1 MLTAPY
7 PSSPPPRSVT
17 TDRILV
23 VDDSPDNAYLIQSV
37 LDSEGYAVA
46 VAADGY
52 TALRQVEQEPPD
64 LIMLDVMMPEIDGY
78 EVTRRIRNNPRLP
91 FVPILLITASD
102 QPSVVRGLDLGA
114 DDFIRKPVEF
124 DELLARVRSLLRLK
138 HTIEERNQ
146 IARQREDFVSRL
158 THDLRTPLIAADR
171 MFNLFL
177 EGALGELTPQMQE
190 VIPSMIRSNQN
201 LLQMVNQLLEVYR
214 YEAGAKSL
222 TFSAV
227 NLQDLLQ
234 EVVLELRPL
243 ATAKNIALGFAT
255 ACGPTTFTR
264 FEVAGDRQELRRVFT
279 NLVGN
284 AIKFTDRGAVKVA
297 LGYVPPDPAKD
308 PFPNQAWLVIRVKD
322 TGPGIPVAEQATLF
336 QRFRQGNHTRSGS
349 GLGLHL
355 SRQIVEAHGGTIEV
369 ESLVGQGS
377 AFVVRLPARQT

>member
-7 PSSPPPRSVT
+7 PSSPPQRSVT

-37 LDSEGYAVA
+37 LDSEGYAVE

-222 TFSAV
+222 TFSTV

-255 ACGPTTFTR
+255 ACGPTAFTR

-297 LGYVPPDPAKD
+297 LACVMADSDDALSPH
-308 PFPNQAWLVIRVKD
+308 QAWLVVRVKD
-322 TGPGIPVAEQATLF
+322 TGPGIPAAEQATLF

-369 ESLVGQGS
+369 ESSVGQGS
-377 AFVVRLPARQT
+377 AFVVRLPALQT

>member
-1 MLTAPY
+1 MLTAFPQ
-7 PSSPPPRSVT
+7 PLLPQRSVT

-23 VDDSPDNAYLIQSV
+23 VDDSPDNAYLIQAV
-37 LDSEGYAVA
+37 LDAERYVVE

-52 TALRQVEQEPPD
+52 TVLRQVEHDPPD
-64 LIMLDVMMPEIDGY
+64 LIILDVMMPEMDGY
-78 EVTRRIRNNPRLP
+78 EVTQRIRSNPRLP

-190 VIPSMIRSNQN
+190 VLPSMIRSNQN

-222 TFSAV
+222 TFSMV

-264 FEVAGDRQELRRVFT
+264 FEAAGDRQELRRVFT

-297 LGYVPPDPAKD
+297 LACVMADSDDARSPQ
-308 PFPNQAWLVIRVKD
+308 QAWLVIRVKD

-355 SRQIVEAHGGTIEV
+355 SRQIVEAHGGTIDV
-369 ESLVGQGS
+369 ESSVGQGS
-377 AFVVRLPARQT
+377 AFVVRLPAISL

>member
-23 VDDSPDNAYLIQSV
+23 VDDSPDNAYLIQAV
-37 LDSEGYAVA
+37 LDAEGYAVE

-52 TALRQVEQEPPD
+52 TALRQVEREPPD
-64 LIMLDVMMPEIDGY
+64 LIMLDVVMPEMDGY
-78 EVTRRIRNNPRLP
+78 EVTRRIRNHPRLP

-171 MFNLFL
+171 MLNLFL
-177 EGALGELTPQMQE
+177 EGALGELTPQMKE

-222 TFSAV
+222 AFSTV

-284 AIKFTDRGAVKVA
+284 AIKFTDRGAVKVV
-297 LGYVPPDPAKD
+297 LGCVSPEPVNDPG
-308 PFPNQAWLVIRVKD
+308 PTQAWLVIRVKD
-322 TGPGIPVAEQATLF
+322 TGPGIPAEEQATLF

-369 ESLVGQGS
+369 ESQVGRGS
-377 AFVVRLPARQT
+377 AFVVRLPALQT

>member
-1 MLTAPY
+1 MLTALPQ
-7 PSSPPPRSVT
+7 PLLLQRNVT

-23 VDDSPDNAYLIQSV
+23 VDDSPDNAYLIQSL
-37 LDSEGYAVA
+37 LDSEGYAVE

-52 TALRQVEQEPPD
+52 TALRQVEREPPD
-64 LIMLDVMMPEIDGY
+64 LIMLDVMMPEMDGY
-78 EVTRRIRNNPRLP
+78 EVTQRIRRNPRLP

-190 VIPSMIRSNQN
+190 VLPSMIRSNQN

-222 TFSAV
+222 TFSNV

-234 EVVLELRPL
+234 EVVMELRPL

-255 ACGPTTFTR
+255 ACSPTLATR

-284 AIKFTDRGAVKVA
+284 AIKFTDRGAVKVVLTCVTA
-297 LGYVPPDPAKD
+297 DPTNG
-308 PFPNQAWLVIRVKD
+308 PTSSQPWLVIRVKD
-322 TGPGIPVAEQATLF
+322 TGPGIPAAERTTLF

-369 ESLVGQGS
+369 ESIVGQGS
-377 AFVVRLPARQT
+377 VFSVRLPALCS

>member
-52 TALRQVEQEPPD
+52 TALRQVEHDPPD

-222 TFSAV
+222 TFSTV

-255 ACGPTTFTR
+255 ACGPTAFTR

-297 LGYVPPDPAKD
+297 LACVTPDPVND
-308 PFPNQAWLVIRVKD
+308 PLSNQAWLVIRVKD
-322 TGPGIPVAEQATLF
+322 TGPGIPAAEQATLF

-377 AFVVRLPARQT
+377 AFVVRLPALQT

>member
-37 LDSEGYAVA
+37 LDSEGYAVE

-78 EVTRRIRNNPRLP
+78 EVTRRIRNHPRLP

-171 MFNLFL
+171 MLNLFL

>member
-37 LDSEGYAVA
+37 LDSEGYAVE

-78 EVTRRIRNNPRLP
+78 EVTRRIRNHPRLP

>member
-1 MLTAPY
+1 MLTALPQ
-7 PSSPPPRSVT
+7 PLLPQRSVT

-23 VDDSPDNAYLIQSV
+23 VDDSPDNAYLIQAV
-37 LDSEGYAVA
+37 LDSEGYVVE

-52 TALRQVEQEPPD
+52 TALRQVEQAPPD

-222 TFSAV
+222 TFSTV

-297 LGYVPPDPAKD
+297 LACVMADPVND

-322 TGPGIPVAEQATLF
+322 TGPGIPAAEQVTLF

-369 ESLVGQGS
+369 ESLAGQGS
-377 AFVVRLPARQT
+377 AFIVRLPALQT

>member
-23 VDDSPDNAYLIQSV
+23 VDDSPDNAYLIQAV
-37 LDSEGYAVA
+37 LDAEGYAVE

-52 TALRQVEQEPPD
+52 TALRQVEREPPD
-64 LIMLDVMMPEIDGY
+64 LIMLDVVMPEMDGY

-114 DDFIRKPVEF
+114 DDFIRKPVEL

-138 HTIEERNQ
+138 HTIDERNQ

-222 TFSAV
+222 AFSTV

-284 AIKFTDRGAVKVA
+284 AIKFTDRGAVKVV
-297 LGYVPPDPAKD
+297 LGCVSPEPVNAPG
-308 PFPNQAWLVIRVKD
+308 PTQAWLVIRVKD
-322 TGPGIPVAEQATLF
+322 TGPGIPAEEQATLF